1 MGTSESDDDGRDLL
15 APRKRATEIVRMSS
29 LKLLPERAS
38 VSAVAQDD
46 LALHA
51 SSAGYPQAA
60 PGAGRARDRRHTS
73 ARVTHARISLS

>member
-46 LALHA
+46 LALH